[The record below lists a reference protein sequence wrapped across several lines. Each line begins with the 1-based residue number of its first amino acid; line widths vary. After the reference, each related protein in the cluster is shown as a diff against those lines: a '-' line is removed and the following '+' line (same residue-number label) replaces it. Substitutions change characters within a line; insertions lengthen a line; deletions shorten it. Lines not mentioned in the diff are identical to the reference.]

1 MMPLTSVFSPIVL
14 DVAVP
19 MPATAVEMVYFS
31 EAGSVPAKRT
41 VVGVS
46 KPEVPHGG
54 ISKIEQPLHPCASSM
69 IDACSATEVFKL
81 QEQGFVALKVTVPP
95 LFSQRGQLYSQLRLP
110 KPFKVL
116 SVVRDGEVLPTSL
129 EAQFVKP
136 ADEVFILSQ
145 QPNEVRSLFFS

>member
-1 MMPLTSVFSPIVL
+1 MMPLTSVFPPIVL

-19 MPATAVEMVYFS
+19 MPVAAVEMVYFS
-31 EAGSVPAKRT
+31 EAGLVPAKRS

-46 KPEVPHGG
+46 KPEVPYAD
-54 ISKIEQPLHPCASSM
+54 SNKAQQPVQACASSM

-110 KPFKVL
+110 QPFKVL

-145 QPNEVRSLFFS
+145 QPDEVRSLFFS

>member
-1 MMPLTSVFSPIVL
+1 MLPLTSIFAPVVDMAAS
-14 DVAVP
+14 

-31 EAGSVPAKRT
+31 EAGSVPVKRA
-41 VVGVS
+41 VLGVS
-46 KPEVPHGG
+46 KPDMPHNAY
-54 ISKIEQPLHPCASSM
+54 SVKEEQILPTCASSM

-95 LFSQRGQLYSQLRLP
+95 LFSQRGQLYSGLRLP
-110 KPFKVL
+110 QPFKVL
-116 SVVRDGEVLPTSL
+116 SVVREGEVLPTSL

-145 QPNEVRSLFFS
+145 QPDEVRSQFFS